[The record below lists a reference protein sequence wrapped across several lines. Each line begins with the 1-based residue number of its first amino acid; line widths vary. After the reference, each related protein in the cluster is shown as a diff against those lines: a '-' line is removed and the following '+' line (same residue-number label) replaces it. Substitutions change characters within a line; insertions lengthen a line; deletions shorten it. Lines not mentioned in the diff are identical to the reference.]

1 MAKFVW
7 MLSKRQGILRNENEI
22 RGARMI
28 KKAVIPA
35 AGLGTRFLPITKNS
49 PKEMLPLV
57 DKPAIQYVV
66 EEAVAS
72 GIDDILIITGRGKRA
87 IEDHFDKAF
96 ELEWVL
102 KHKNDSKALEEIET
116 ISHLADIH
124 YIRQKEP
131 LGLGHAILCAKKHI
145 GDEAFAVLLGD
156 DLVFSDVPCTKQLI
170 EQYEKQRAS
179 IIAVEHVPP
188 DRIESYG
195 VVNFSDTETGDEYL
209 YRVNEMVE
217 KPNKEEAPSD
227 LGILGRYILTPK
239 IFDCID
245 KIKPGVGNEIQL
257 TDALSMLSKNERVYA
272 YEFYGKRYDLGNKME
287 WLKTTFDVALSREE
301 FRGELFTYIKKK
313 IEEIEGSHHG

>member
-1 MAKFVW
+1 
-7 MLSKRQGILRNENEI
+7 ML
-22 RGARMI
+22 

-72 GIDDILIITGRGKRA
+72 GIDDIIIITGRGKRA

-96 ELEWVL
+96 ELEWTL
-102 KHKNDSKALEEIET
+102 RLNNNLGALEEIER

-145 GDEAFAVLLGD
+145 GDDAFAVLLGD
-156 DLVFSDVPCTKQLI
+156 DIVFSDVPCTKQLI
-170 EQYEKQRAS
+170 DQYEKQRAS

-195 VVNFSDTETGDEYL
+195 VVKASDAKTEDGHL
-209 YRVNEMVE
+209 YGVEDLVE
-217 KPNKEEAPSD
+217 KPKREEAPSD
-227 LGILGRYILTPK
+227 LGILGRYILTPG
-239 IFDCID
+239 IFDCLEQT
-245 KIKPGVGNEIQL
+245 KPGVGNEIQL
-257 TDALSMLSKNERVYA
+257 TDALRLLRNEQAVYA
-272 YEFYGKRYDLGNKME
+272 YEFNGKRYDLGNKLE
-287 WLKTTFDVALSREE
+287 WLKTTFDVALSRADLKEE
-301 FRGELFTYIKKK
+301 LLRHIKEK
-313 IEEIEGSHHG
+313 IEEMEQENKLLI